1 MAEIPFSENNVSAMA
16 MASIVR
22 HLLERR
28 ITGTTAK
35 ELLAMTF
42 DGDTRDVETIIQEEN
57 LGFQSLSREEY
68 MNLAQGLIERN
79 GEIVHQIQNK
89 GKHGKIQWLIGQMM
103 RQGKGRMEASKAEA
117 TLKEM
122 LGLQSIHSCTSKEL
136 GDG

>member
-1 MAEIPFSENNVSAMA
+1 

-22 HLLERR
+22 NLLEGR

-68 MNLAQGLIERN
+68 IELAKGLIEEN
-79 GEIVHQIQNK
+79 GDIVNQIQNK

-117 TLKEM
+117 ILKEM
-122 LGLQSIHSCTSKEL
+122 LGLTSIPS
-136 GDG
+136 